1 MFIVVWRE
9 GTTVRHSGW
18 YEDNKVATKYAC
30 RKIIAGYDAVVLT
43 KFEYDTLST
52 RGEL

>member
-9 GTTVRHSGW
+9 GTKVMHSGW
-18 YEDNKVATKYAC
+18 YENNRPATMYAC
-30 RKIIAGYDAVVLT
+30 RKIIAGYDAVVLS